1 MTQQHTRYVVAAIV
15 VAALLLMIALT
26 GDGDLGGSPR
36 DRRGM
41 TAAMATLYGAI
52 IAGTFTVLGVV
63 VERLIQRYGKV
74 RCEMEPIRLWIIAT
88 REDDLTVRTLPLPDV
103 LDEEVAKQNRSYEDE
118 VIRCL
123 IDAKLFNEKDVKI
136 GIRDVVV
143 VFEGRGVSV
152 EQKML
157 DRSTWRSSS
166 ATGQRQM
173 DYLEDVNLPSR
184 EWIHLS
190 LLGEIGLE
198 DARKLTR
205 CDKAW
210 LRGYYPDGRLF
221 SERVPT
227 QGAAQ

>member
-1 MTQQHTRYVVAAIV
+1 
-15 VAALLLMIALT
+15 
-26 GDGDLGGSPR
+26 
-36 DRRGM
+36 M
-41 TAAMATLYGAI
+41 TAATATLYGAI

-88 REDDLTVRTLPLPDV
+88 RENDLTVRTLPLPDGV
-103 LDEEVAKQNRSYEDE
+103 LNEEVAEQNRGWGGGD
-118 VIRCL
+118 IRCL
-123 IDAKLFNEKDVKI
+123 IDAKLFNEKDIKI

-157 DRSTWRSSS
+157 DRSTRHPSS

-173 DYLEDVNLPSR
+173 AYLEDVNLSSR